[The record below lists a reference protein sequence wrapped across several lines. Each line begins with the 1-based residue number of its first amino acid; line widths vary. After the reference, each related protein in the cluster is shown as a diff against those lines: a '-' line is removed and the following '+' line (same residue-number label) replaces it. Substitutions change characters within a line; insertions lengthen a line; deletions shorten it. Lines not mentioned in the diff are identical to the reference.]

1 MEQNQ
6 VVVVE
11 KNGKTFL
18 KSAHNKLLVGAA
30 AALPLVAMAEP
41 LDMTEATTQLGLGL
55 AAVGALGAAKLAP
68 AALSWVWGMVTRV
81 ASRGQLAAV
90 CVV

>member
-1 MEQNQ
+1 MDTQ
-6 VVVVE
+6 VVV
-11 KNGKTFL
+11 KARRQSFL
-18 KSAHNKLLVGAA
+18 KSAHNKVLVAGA

-41 LDMTEATTQLGLGL
+41 LDMSDATTQLGLGL

-81 ASRGQLAAV
+81 ASRG
-90 CVV
+90 

>member
-1 MEQNQ
+1 MQENQ
-6 VVVVE
+6 VVIAE

-41 LDMTEATTQLGLGL
+41 LDMSAATTQLALGLG
-55 AAVGALGAAKLAP
+55 AVGARAQRPGAND
-68 AALSWVWGMVTRV
+68 
-81 ASRGQLAAV
+81 
-90 CVV
+90 

>member
-18 KSAHNKLLVGAA
+18 KSVHNKLLVGAV

-41 LDMTEATTQLGLGL
+41 LDMSAATTQLALGLG
-55 AAVGALGAAKLAP
+55 AVGALGASKLAP
-68 AALSWVWGMVTRV
+68 AALSWVWAMVTRV
-81 ASRGQLAAV
+81 ASRG
-90 CVV
+90 

>member
-1 MEQNQ
+1 LAIQNAVINRPKGLIVGVLEMEQNQ

-18 KSAHNKLLVGAA
+18 KSVHNKLLVGAA

-41 LDMTEATTQLGLGL
+41 LDMSAATTQLALGLG
-55 AAVGALGAAKLAP
+55 
-68 AALSWVWGMVTRV
+68 
-81 ASRGQLAAV
+81 
-90 CVV
+90 